1 MKNRRFKQYW
11 VRASFLTP
19 ALRNRWASERLHL
32 PFLPAGMPLLEGS
45 RGRQW
50 RRAMEMMFRSTAR
63 GRALKVLQIIKDER
77 EKMKAEKG
85 GANNG

>member
-32 PFLPAGMPLLEGS
+32 PFLPAGIPLLEGS

-63 GRALKVLQIIKDER
+63 GRALKVLQIIKDEW
-77 EKMKAEKG
+77 EKMKAEKC

>member
-1 MKNRRFKQYW
+1 MKNRRFKKYW

-19 ALRNRWASERLHL
+19 ALRNRWVRERFHL
-32 PFLPAGMPLLEGS
+32 PFRSAGMPLLEGS

-63 GRALKVLQIIKDER
+63 GRALKVLQIIKDEW

-85 GANNG
+85 SANNG

>member
-32 PFLPAGMPLLEGS
+32 PFLPAGIPLLEGS
-45 RGRQW
+45 RGRQL

-63 GRALKVLQIIKDER
+63 GRALKVLQIIKDEW

>member
-11 VRASFLTP
+11 VRASFLTT

-32 PFLPAGMPLLEGS
+32 PFLPAGIPLLEGS

-63 GRALKVLQIIKDER
+63 GWELEVLQLIKDEW
-77 EKMKAEKG
+77 EKIKAEKG
-85 GANNG
+85 DANNG

>member
-32 PFLPAGMPLLEGS
+32 PFLPAGIPLLEGS

-63 GRALKVLQIIKDER
+63 GRALKVLQIIKDES

>member
-1 MKNRRFKQYW
+1 MKNRRFKKYW

-32 PFLPAGMPLLEGS
+32 PAGIPLLEGS

-63 GRALKVLQIIKDER
+63 GRALKVLQIIKDEW

-85 GANNG
+85 SASNG

>member
-32 PFLPAGMPLLEGS
+32 PFLPAGIPLLEGS

-63 GRALKVLQIIKDER
+63 GRALKVLQIIKDEC

>member
-32 PFLPAGMPLLEGS
+32 PFLPAGIPLLEGS

-50 RRAMEMMFRSTAR
+50 RRAMEMVFRSTAR
-63 GRALKVLQIIKDER
+63 GRALEVLQLIKDEG
-77 EKMKAEKG
+77 EKIKAEKG
-85 GANNG
+85 GSNNG